1 MLGFDFIH
9 RGICLRSRT
18 AVTAALWLAAAFA
31 TAGCE
36 RSDPSRVSARV
47 VTCEVC
53 HGGRGHRT
61 LPMSPP
67 LAGQDRAYMAKQLR
81 AYKDGSRFDTVMSPL
96 AAALTDRD
104 IEDMSAHFASLDPCE
119 SN

>member
-1 MLGFDFIH
+1 MGA
-9 RGICLRSRT
+9 CRT
-18 AVTAALWLAAAFA
+18 LAVALWLTVALALV
-31 TAGCE
+31 GCE
-36 RSDPSRVSARV
+36 RGDPSRVSARV

-53 HGGRGHRT
+53 HGGRGFQT

-96 AAALTDRD
+96 AAALTDQE